1 MGVWN
6 LQILSGQRQFHTLV
20 DKYQVLSTC
29 LCGEIYDSSPTD
41 FTSEQGVRAI
51 GSLLSA
57 PATFRRSML
66 NVLLNVGACTL
77 DFFLVDIFEA
87 ERDVYWSTLGCS
99 PVRGPVLFMYGDA
112 DSVLPASL
120 IDDFSKL
127 LKKKGRE
134 VWAKK
139 WLHSEHLQHFR
150 NYPEEYTDIVTS
162 FVRRSVGLWI
172 KNQDGECS
180 VFLSLP
186 EAAKLQ

>member
-1 MGVWN
+1 M
-6 LQILSGQRQFHTLV
+6 LLDR
-20 DKYQVLSTC
+20 YQVLATC
-29 LCGEIYDSSPTD
+29 LCGEVYDSSPTD

-57 PATFRRSML
+57 PETLRRSAIDA
-66 NVLLNVGACTL
+66 LLNVGACTL
-77 DFFLVDIFEA
+77 DFFLVDLFEA

-99 PVRGPVLFMYGDA
+99 LVRGPVLFMYGESDTVVSA
-112 DSVLPASL
+112 GL

-139 WLHSEHLQHFR
+139 WLHSDHVQHFR

-162 FVRRSVGLWI
+162 FVRRAVGLWI
-172 KNQDGECS
+172 KNQDGEHAT
-180 VFLSLP
+180 VLSL
-186 EAAKLQ
+186 